1 MNTEIRTLSNYID
14 DLQARG
20 KYVFC
25 KQSAIKAL
33 GVSESAVKSS
43 IKRQKKRILH
53 LKKGL
58 YLIIPIEYSHMGA
71 LPPNW
76 YVHDLMQF
84 LQIDYYVGL
93 LSAAALYGS
102 SHQAVQIYQV
112 IVPQTIPSLT
122 IGRARIAFCQNS
134 HIKVAHTQKF
144 KVPSGHI
151 IASTPE
157 QTAFDLVKYVKAC
170 GGMNNVATVLYEL
183 IEKLN
188 AEKLLE
194 IGKTSV
200 SNPCLQRLGFL
211 LEHIGANVLYAPLK
225 VLLASRKLEYVPLR
239 PQEDYH
245 NCARD
250 KDWKIIINQEIEI
263 DE

>member
-1 MNTEIRTLSNYID
+1 MNPEIGTLSSYID
-14 DLQARG
+14 ALQARG
-20 KYVFC
+20 KYVFF
-25 KQSAIKAL
+25 KQDAIAVL
-33 GVSESAVKSS
+33 QISENAFKSS
-43 IKRQKKRILH
+43 IKRQKKRTIH

-76 YVHDLMQF
+76 YIHDLMEF
-84 LQIDYYVGL
+84 LKIEYYVGL

-112 IVPQTIPSLT
+112 IVPQTVAPLT
-122 IGRARIAFCQNS
+122 VGRAKVAFFQNA
-134 HIKVAHTQKF
+134 HIKVAQTQEI

-157 QTAFDLVKYVKAC
+157 QTAFDLVKYMKAC
-170 GGMNNVATVLYEL
+170 GGINNVATVLYEL
-183 IEKLN
+183 KEELS
-188 AEKLLE
+188 AEKLLV

-200 SNPCLQRLGFL
+200 STPCLQRLGFL
-211 LEHIGANVLYAPLK
+211 LEHLGANGLHAPIKELLK
-225 VLLASRKLEYVPLR
+225 SRKLEYIPLR
-239 PQEDYH
+239 PKEDYVH
-245 NCARD
+245 CPRD
-250 KDWKIIINQEIEI
+250 KDWKIIVNQEIEI